1 MEILFDRKIE
11 DLANLLNKPLYAVGG
26 CVRNFLINK
35 SFSTDIDL
43 AGSIP
48 VSELSEIAEKIGFS
62 IVAVYKRTGTVVI
75 SDGKNKYEYTRF
87 RSEKYADGGCHTPIS
102 TEFTDDLV
110 TDAKRRDFK
119 CNAVYYDIK
128 DKKIVDPLGGVRD
141 IENKVLDCV
150 TDADEVFRHDGLRL
164 MRLARFCGE
173 LGFTPSNDTL
183 LSARKNA
190 CNIKDISAER
200 IYDELKKIL
209 RSDGKYEFS
218 DKRGHY
224 KGLKLL
230 SETGVLDYIMPELTL
245 GRNMP
250 QRSDFHD
257 YDVLE
262 HSLRCALYADK
273 SVRLDALLHDVGK
286 PYCMET
292 FGKYYDHPFEGEII
306 ARRILRRIRADN
318 ETVSRVCFTVK
329 NHMLDLN
336 CDMRETKI
344 RRFIVDNYSYI
355 SPLLKVKQADF
366 TACKDDLSKAP
377 SVAKWENIIEKM
389 KKDGTPFTVKDLKIT
404 ADDLITLGFEGKAIG
419 DVFHKLFDTAVLN
432 PEFNERETLLKIAAH
447 SI

>member
-1 MEILFDRKIE
+1 
-11 DLANLLNKPLYAVGG
+11 
-26 CVRNFLINK
+26 
-35 SFSTDIDL
+35 
-43 AGSIP
+43 
-48 VSELSEIAEKIGFS
+48 
-62 IVAVYKRTGTVVI
+62 
-75 SDGKNKYEYTRF
+75 
-87 RSEKYADGGCHTPIS
+87 
-102 TEFTDDLV
+102 
-110 TDAKRRDFK
+110 
-119 CNAVYYDIK
+119 
-128 DKKIVDPLGGVRD
+128 
-141 IENKVLDCV
+141 
-150 TDADEVFRHDGLRL
+150 

-173 LGFTPSNDTL
+173 LGFTPSADTL
-183 LSARKNA
+183 FSAKKNA

-292 FGKYYDHPFEGEII
+292 FGKYHDHPFEGEII

-404 ADDLITLGFEGKAIG
+404 ADDLIMLGFEGKAIG

-432 PEFNERETLLKIAAH
+432 PEFNKRETLLKIAAH